1 MINDI
6 LKQTEQRM
14 EKSIDALR
22 QAFARI
28 RTGRASPA
36 LLDDIMVEYYG
47 TPTPLNQVA
56 SVTVEDARALLIS
69 PWEKKMVPVIEKAIL
84 KSDLGLT
91 PSSTADVVRLPMP
104 PLTEESRKQLGKNAR
119 AEAENARVAIRGAR
133 RDANAEAKTLL
144 KDKAIS
150 EDEEHRAE
158 DAIQKLTDRFVAR
171 VDELLQEKEADLMEI

>member
-1 MINDI
+1 MIEDI
-6 LKQTEQRM
+6 QKQAETRM
-14 EKSIDALR
+14 DKCVDALK

-28 RTGRASPA
+28 RTGRANPS
-36 LLDDIMVEYYG
+36 LLDDITVDYYG
-47 TPTPLNQVA
+47 SATPLNQVA

-104 PLTEESRKQLGKNAR
+104 PLTEEGRKQLGKQAR
-119 AEAENARVAIRGAR
+119 AEAENARVAIRNVR
-133 RDANAEAKTLL
+133 REANGELKKLL
-144 KDKAIS
+144 KDKDVS
-150 EDEEHRAE
+150 EDEARGGE
-158 DAIQKLTDRFVAR
+158 DSIQKLTDRFVAR

>member
-6 LKQTEQRM
+6 LKQTEKRM
-14 EKSIDALR
+14 DKGIDALK

-36 LLDDIMVEYYG
+36 LLDEITVDYYG
-47 TPTPLNQVA
+47 TPTPLSQVA
-56 SVTVEDARALLIS
+56 SIMVEDARALLIS

-91 PSSTADVVRLPMP
+91 PSTSADVVRLPMP
-104 PLTEESRKQLGKNAR
+104 PLTEESRKQLGKTAR
-119 AEAENARVAIRGAR
+119 GEAENARVAVRGAR
-133 RDANAEAKTLL
+133 RDANAEVKALL

-150 EDEEHRAE
+150 EDEERRAE

-171 VDELLQEKEADLMEI
+171 VDELLQEKESDLMEI